1 MSGPNID
8 PEFRRKFNKQRC
20 PICDSVEGCDH
31 TMKERL
37 RALEDTAYRDQMRAD
52 DPLYRSIHPKDKP

>member
-1 MSGPNID
+1 MSAASNID

-20 PICDSVEGCDH
+20 PICESVEGCDH

-37 RALEDTAYRDQMRAD
+37 RALEDTEYRDQMRAD
-52 DPLYRSIHPKDKP
+52 DPLRPVAA